1 MSRNTLILEQIQVGE
16 LDTKQYSGENLF
28 IKLGEIQESN
38 AEILE
43 KYPAEKIKK
52 LVEAKL
58 SKQVSEKS
66 VPENSNFRKYFNI
79 QRIVGIAA
87 VLCLALVLP
96 FFVGKNQT
104 EKQVGITLEQSIL
117 ENGQERAK
125 GSSNI
130 FVYKKSGDSAL
141 RLKNKA
147 KVSEGD
153 IIQIS
158 YVASGAKFG
167 AIVSIDGNGYLT
179 QHYPES
185 GIEAFELDNQ
195 GEIPLDFS
203 YQLDD
208 APDFERFVF
217 ITSDSQFDISSLM
230 DFVENTNKISSLKDE
245 NLSKYLPQDVKIKEI
260 LLLK

>member
-38 AEILE
+38 AEILQ
-43 KYPAEKIKK
+43 KYPVDKIKK

-58 SKQVSEKS
+58 AKQTSENA
-66 VPENSNFRKYFNI
+66 VPVNYEFRKHLNI

-96 FFVGKNQT
+96 FFVGKNQA
-104 EKQVGITLEQSIL
+104 ENHGGITLEQSIL
-117 ENGQERAK
+117 ENGKERAK

-158 YVASGAKFG
+158 YVASGAKYG
-167 AIVSIDGNGYLT
+167 AIISIDGNGYLT
-179 QHYPES
+179 QHYPEF
-185 GIEAFELDNQ
+185 GTKAFELDNK

-217 ITSDSQFDISSLM
+217 ITSDNQFDISSLM
-230 DFVENTNKISSLKDE
+230 DFVDNSKNISKLKDE
-245 NLSKYLPQDVKIKEI
+245 NLSKYFPEDVKIKEI

>member
-1 MSRNTLILEQIQVGE
+1 M
-16 LDTKQYSGENLF
+16 
-28 IKLGEIQESN
+28 
-38 AEILE
+38 
-43 KYPAEKIKK
+43 
-52 LVEAKL
+52 
-58 SKQVSEKS
+58 
-66 VPENSNFRKYFNI
+66 
-79 QRIVGIAA
+79 GIAA

-96 FFVGKNQT
+96 FFVGKNQA
-104 EKQVGITLEQSIL
+104 ENHGGITLEQSIL
-117 ENGQERAK
+117 ENGKERAK

-158 YVASGAKFG
+158 YVASGAKYG
-167 AIVSIDGNGYLT
+167 AIISIDGNGYLT
-179 QHYPES
+179 QHYPEF
-185 GIEAFELDNQ
+185 GTKAFELDNK

-217 ITSDSQFDISSLM
+217 ITSDNQFDISSLM
-230 DFVENTNKISSLKDE
+230 DFVDNSKNISKLKDE
-245 NLSKYLPQDVKIKEI
+245 NLSKYFPEDVKIKEI